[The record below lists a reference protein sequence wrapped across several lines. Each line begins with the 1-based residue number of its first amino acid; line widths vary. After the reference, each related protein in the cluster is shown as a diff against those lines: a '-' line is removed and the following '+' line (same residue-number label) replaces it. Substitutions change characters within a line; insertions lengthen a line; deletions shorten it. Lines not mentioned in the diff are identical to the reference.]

1 MGFPVM
7 FAWKQATSG
16 HSTYFCGASKYST
29 DGNSSADMTLWFEA
43 CEIQGS
49 KSIAFESPGHFV
61 KRSEFSL
68 LVHDFLNKE
77 DVFLSNFVLFF

>member
-1 MGFPVM
+1 
-7 FAWKQATSG
+7 
-16 HSTYFCGASKYST
+16 
-29 DGNSSADMTLWFEA
+29 MTLWFEA

-77 DVFLSNFVLFF
+77 DVFLSNFVFFLSLSETDFVFFPSVNMETSQG